1 MLFSR
6 LIRPSFLSNPSHRYR
21 DAPDQRDYDWDQL
34 SANVIGGIA
43 VSLSLGFLAGAGALM
58 VVGSTTLGI
67 SVAVGGTWYVGT
79 QAVADVLGGRVSS
92 SDAYLR
98 KALAGSAVG
107 FFSGSSSLAM
117 AGAGLGQMIGIA
129 FAEGAF
135 GSGQVSRFWREA
147 IVDAK
152 ANIILGP
159 HTSNNA
165 CDQPGLIPAIE
176 NTEKTYGSLAGFQ
189 LGADAGF
196 FSAENIAYAEGKRV
210 NYYASYPEAKSPY
223 AKDKFKY
230 DEASD
235 AYTCPGETS

>member
-1 MLFSR
+1 M
-6 LIRPSFLSNPSHRYR
+6 
-21 DAPDQRDYDWDQL
+21 

-117 AGAGLGQMIGIA
+117 AGAGLGQH
-129 FAEGAF
+129 E
-135 GSGQVSRFWREA
+135 GSGWFQP
-147 IVDAK
+147 DALPR
-152 ANIILGP
+152 N
-159 HTSNNA
+159 
-165 CDQPGLIPAIE
+165 
-176 NTEKTYGSLAGFQ
+176 
-189 LGADAGF
+189 
-196 FSAENIAYAEGKRV
+196 
-210 NYYASYPEAKSPY
+210 
-223 AKDKFKY
+223 
-230 DEASD
+230 
-235 AYTCPGETS
+235 